1 MKLFVSLF
9 LLAILSLSLL
19 LSGCAEPEPVPTP
32 NTGHGDRPFMNDFR
46 YDTVEELSGGLTSY
60 FTEDVL
66 QDYEDHYGPER
77 GGVFRSFI
85 TNLQNG
91 SVPLYVPTYLGE
103 EIEYPNEEGRSNISL
118 FPSDLYSKPW
128 IWFASN
134 EYGVNC
140 IYTMYLDELTKEHFN
155 ENGIHGLYEEL
166 NTEQYPNVT
175 IGGFQPLFQE
185 DFAEL
190 LRLYDNMQVPAP
202 PNAKLTFMEFS
213 PSRHYNRFTLSY
225 TIEET
230 GEHYGFT
237 FSPYKSNQS
246 VWETIKKNTKSK
258 PKCLYTN
265 GSNISVYDNGRNT
278 TASYTST
285 GLKDGSIKIKDIA
298 VEDIFKDIC
307 LTPLCDIPWDNTE
320 KTAQP

>member
-166 NTEQYPNVT
+166 NTNGVGGQYDDIKDQT
-175 IGGFQPLFQE
+175 I
-185 DFAEL
+185 
-190 LRLYDNMQVPAP
+190 
-202 PNAKLTFMEFS
+202 
-213 PSRHYNRFTLSY
+213 TLSNRVVSGLSCTY
-225 TIEET
+225 KKDTRT
-230 GEHYGFT
+230 FT
-237 FSPYKSNQS
+237 YF
-246 VWETIKKNTKSK
+246 
-258 PKCLYTN
+258 
-265 GSNISVYDNGRNT
+265 VYDDILVLLNT
-278 TASYTST
+278 YGTPSESWT
-285 GLKDGSIKIKDIA
+285 KDLSFEKIYLND
-298 VEDIFKDIC
+298 
-307 LTPLCDIPWDNTE
+307 
-320 KTAQP
+320 